1 MTDESS
7 YRNPL
12 GYQPVGVL
20 MKRLAIPAVV
30 ANVVNALYNVID
42 QIVIGQGI
50 GFLGNAATNIAF
62 PLTTICLALGLMI
75 GIGSASRFN
84 LEMGRKEMQKAKLTI
99 GNATILL
106 FGVGI
111 LICLLVRIFL
121 EPLMLIFGA
130 TENILSYAMTF
141 SGITSFG
148 IPFLMFSMGFNPIV
162 RADASPKY
170 SMMAIVTGAVINT
183 VLSPLFMFVFNW
195 GIAGTAWAT
204 VISQFISALLLL
216 AYFPRFKSVTLE
228 KEDFKLDWHTIKSIV
243 VLGLTPF
250 VTQVSN
256 IIIQVLGNNLL
267 KQYGSQSVYGPDI
280 PIAIAG
286 IVMKVNVIF
295 MAIVLGMVQG
305 SQPIIGFNYGA
316 KNFPRVRETFKVLMK
331 SVAVVSVLAWMAFEL
346 LPGQLI
352 SLFGSGDSGLYL
364 EFGKYY
370 MRTFLFFSITN
381 GFMISISTYFTS
393 IGKAWKGTI
402 LSMLRQLILLIPLMI
417 LFARLFGVKGVML
430 GGPVSDFVTFIMAAI
445 FIVIEFKRMPKENLS
460 V

>member
-1 MTDESS
+1 MTGESS

-204 VISQFISALLLL
+204 VISQVISALLLL

>member
-1 MTDESS
+1 
-7 YRNPL
+7 
-12 GYQPVGVL
+12 
-20 MKRLAIPAVV
+20 
-30 ANVVNALYNVID
+30 
-42 QIVIGQGI
+42 
-50 GFLGNAATNIAF
+50 
-62 PLTTICLALGLMI
+62 
-75 GIGSASRFN
+75 
-84 LEMGRKEMQKAKLTI
+84 
-99 GNATILL
+99 
-106 FGVGI
+106 
-111 LICLLVRIFL
+111 
-121 EPLMLIFGA
+121 
-130 TENILSYAMTF
+130 
-141 SGITSFG
+141 
-148 IPFLMFSMGFNPIV
+148 
-162 RADASPKY
+162 
-170 SMMAIVTGAVINT
+170 
-183 VLSPLFMFVFNW
+183 
-195 GIAGTAWAT
+195 
-204 VISQFISALLLL
+204 
-216 AYFPRFKSVTLE
+216 VTLE

-346 LPGQLI
+346 LPEQLI

-402 LSMLRQLILLIPLMI
+402 LS
-417 LFARLFGVKGVML
+417 
-430 GGPVSDFVTFIMAAI
+430 
-445 FIVIEFKRMPKENLS
+445 
-460 V
+460 

>member
-1 MTDESS
+1 MTGESS

>member
-1 MTDESS
+1 
-7 YRNPL
+7 
-12 GYQPVGVL
+12 

-30 ANVVNALYNVID
+30 ANVVNALYNVVD

-170 SMMAIVTGAVINT
+170 SMMAIVTGAIINT

-195 GIAGTAWAT
+195 GIAGAAWAT

-267 KQYGSQSVYGPDI
+267 KHYGSQSIYGPDI

-381 GFMISISTYFTS
+381 GLMISISTYFTS

-417 LFARLFGVKGVML
+417 LFARMFGVKGVML
-430 GGPVSDFVTFIMAAI
+430 GGPVSDFATFIMAAI